1 LLAKHFQ
8 QDASKQSKMLTR
20 IKQDVHVTVSVG
32 YTPCEWTK
40 VTPDAVDLLRHS
52 DDELKD
58 NSESVEQEKDLF
70 VVKLAP

>member
-1 LLAKHFQ
+1 
-8 QDASKQSKMLTR
+8 MLTR

-32 YTPCEWTK
+32 YTPCEWAK
-40 VTPDAVDLLRHS
+40 VTPDVVDLLRHS